1 LTAEE
6 MAANATDMETLSQ
19 EIERLTRELDQT
31 NSEKI
36 QSAQF
41 GIVLLSEKQALQQ
54 RCEELE
60 SLYENSRHEL
70 SLTQEALAKFHTS
83 HKVTAKSGIET
94 EESLL
99 HESAARETSLNSQ
112 IIDLEADTKQLR
124 LELERA
130 TAERD
135 QILQQMND
143 TGKER
148 EVYIFERKTLKAELK
163 ELKFR
168 ETRLLSDY
176 SELEEENIGLQKQVS
191 VLRSSQVEFEG
202 DKHELRRLQEEVEL
216 LNQQNTELTHL
227 RKLAEKQMEE
237 ALDALQAEREA
248 KYAIKKD
255 LDAKINSESIF
266 NLSNLAFSI
275 KGLSGDDGTS
285 EGEDD
290 VLLKK
295 LEASF
300 LKGNVQAANE
310 ELDENCD
317 VTGGKGGDLF
327 SEIHLNEVKQLEL
340 EVKKLERQQEAMET
354 EKNHLHQRLRD
365 AQETTELVRQEELA
379 RNVHFAKLETYLA
392 SLLHLQDNIDSPP
405 SSNEYDRSLESSSAA
420 GKGAA
425 FQLFVDKMK
434 HRTVQNIRELQ
445 QAQQELWALRGASPT
460 GPLSSDLEQDLL
472 VLKKKL
478 LDTEQKVCVLQS
490 EISASSVSA
499 GDSHA
504 ALTAIQSELASL
516 VDDVISLGQHL
527 CAAAGIQFNSQEA
540 GNNLRAAI
548 VLDSGPNS
556 LSSDMAGLVADA
568 GTDGNK
574 ENVSPDV
581 ATISWKNPS
590 QLVHSL
596 QEQIRILRRAAD
608 VLIKQ
613 TSKETIADD
622 VSDKDRDTFE
632 SDAVELQEQ
641 IVKLKSLLSTKREQ
655 IATLRTVVKANKQT
669 AEVALANLKSKY
681 ETEKS
686 IVSETMNKLRLELRI
701 LKEEAATF
709 SSQRA
714 MFAARCEEYVT
725 ENDEL
730 GRQLT
735 AAEEEK
741 RTLNSLLRMAIQQKL
756 SLTERLE
763 DMEMDRERTNLRRQP
778 QGTRSSVSATSN
790 STRSSS
796 GSANRTP
803 NRFPGFRDSNSNRDY

>member
-1 LTAEE
+1 
-6 MAANATDMETLSQ
+6 MAGQETDVEKLSQ

-36 QSAQF
+36 QSAHF
-41 GIVLLSEKQALQQ
+41 GIVLLDEKQALQQ
-54 RCEELE
+54 KCEELE
-60 SLYENSRHEL
+60 LLYENSRHEL
-70 SLTQEALAKFHTS
+70 ALTQEALAKFQTS

-112 IIDLEADTKQLR
+112 ILDLEADTKQLK
-124 LELERA
+124 LELERV

-135 QILQQMND
+135 QILQQVND
-143 TGKER
+143 TTKER
-148 EVYIFERKTLKAELK
+148 EVYIFERKTLKSELK

-237 ALDALQAEREA
+237 ALDALQSEREA

-255 LDAKINSESIF
+255 LDAKMNSESIF

-275 KGLSGDDGTS
+275 KGLSEEHGAS
-285 EGEDD
+285 EGEED
-290 VLLKK
+290 VLKK

-300 LKGNVQAANE
+300 IKGNAQGNE
-310 ELDENCD
+310 EMHENCD
-317 VTGGKGGDLF
+317 VSGGGGKGGGDLF

-340 EVKKLERQQEAMET
+340 EVKKLERQQEAMEV
-354 EKNHLHQRLRD
+354 EKNHLLQRLRD
-365 AQETTELVRQEELA
+365 AQETTDLARNEELA
-379 RNVHFAKLETYLA
+379 RNVHLAKLETYLA
-392 SLLHLQDNIDSPP
+392 SLLHLQENIDAPTSTV
-405 SSNEYDRSLESSSAA
+405 ESTGSGRNST
-420 GKGAA
+420 GL
-425 FQLFVDKMK
+425 QLFVDKVR
-434 HRTVQNIRELQ
+434 HRTAQNVRELQ
-445 QAQQELWALRGASPT
+445 QAQQELWALRGASST
-460 GPLSSDLEQDLL
+460 GPLTCDLEQDLL
-472 VLKKKL
+472 NLKKKL
-478 LDTEQKVCVLQS
+478 LDTEQKVGALQS

-504 ALTAIQSELASL
+504 ALTAVQSELTPL
-516 VDDVISLGQHL
+516 VDDVISLSQHL
-527 CAAAGIQFNSQEA
+527 CAAAGIPFTVQDIT
-540 GNNLRAAI
+540 NNLRASMAS
-548 VLDSGPNS
+548 DSGPNS
-556 LSSDMAGLVADA
+556 LSLDITGLTSDVGS
-568 GTDGNK
+568 DGNK

-581 ATISWKNPS
+581 ASPIFWKNPS
-590 QLVHSL
+590 QLVNSL
-596 QEQIRILRRAAD
+596 QEQVRILRRAAD
-608 VLIKQ
+608 VLVKQ
-613 TSKETIADD
+613 NSGAKDAVADD

-730 GRQLT
+730 NRQLN

-778 QGTRSSVSATSN
+778 QGGTRSSI
-790 STRSSS
+790 STGNAARSST
-796 GSANRTP
+796 GSTNRPP
-803 NRFPGFRDSNSNRDY
+803 NRFPAFRDSNSNRDY